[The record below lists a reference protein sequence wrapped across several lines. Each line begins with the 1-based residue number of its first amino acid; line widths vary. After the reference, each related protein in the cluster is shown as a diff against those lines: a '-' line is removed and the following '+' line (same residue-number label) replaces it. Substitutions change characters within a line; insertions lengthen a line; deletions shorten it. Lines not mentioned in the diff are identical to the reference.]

1 MSDMSILNPILNP
14 ILFSYTKLNTIF
26 LYDISKLNPITII
39 ITITITITISVLIN
53 HQLAIID
60 TNVVNKVIQ

>member
-1 MSDMSILNPILNP
+1 MSILNPILNP

-39 ITITITITISVLIN
+39 ITITITITITISVLIN